1 MERLAMRLVLVLL
14 VMLLPLP
21 LAAQQILAAAPSAE
35 EIERAPILLVDIR
48 QPQEWV
54 QTGVLPN
61 ALLIPFD
68 DPSSFLQALEP
79 HLEPGRPVALICRSG
94 NRTGQAAQRIAG
106 ALQVPVIDLQ
116 GGMLRL
122 LAQGYI
128 PAPPTRAAGCTI
140 C

>member
-1 MERLAMRLVLVLL
+1 MRLVIALIALL
-14 VMLLPLP
+14 IPLP
-21 LAAQQILAAAPSAE
+21 LAAQQIFTAAPPAE
-35 EIERAPILLVDIR
+35 ELARAPVLLVDIR

-61 ALLIPFD
+61 ALLITFD
-68 DPSSFLQALEP
+68 DPASFLQALAP

-94 NRTGQAAQRIAG
+94 NRTSRAASLIAG
-106 ALQVPVIDLQ
+106 ALPVPVIDIQ

-122 LAQGYI
+122 LSQGYS
-128 PAPPTRAAGCTI
+128 PAPPTREAGCTI